1 LIVDAGGGA
10 GRISLPL
17 ALRCRGVINVEPSV
31 AMAAGFRA
39 NAARAGID
47 NTSVIESDWLAA
59 EPGQGTLALANHVAY
74 HTRDIVPFIEKL
86 EHAGRRRVVITV
98 NDPVPPSWHSRLFEL
113 VHGEAEEA
121 EPGHVELANVL
132 WEMGI
137 LPDIRVLPTH
147 AAQPIRQVLAPT
159 REAAISRTLTA
170 YAPQ

>member
-1 LIVDAGGGA
+1 
-10 GRISLPL
+10 
-17 ALRCRGVINVEPSV
+17 
-31 AMAAGFRA
+31 
-39 NAARAGID
+39 
-47 NTSVIESDWLAA
+47 
-59 EPGQGTLALANHVAY
+59 LALANHVAY

-147 AAQPIRQVLAPT
+147 AAQPIRQILAPT

-170 YAPQ
+170 YAPQWSHWPLGADLEARLRGILETRFDKLFAAGDDGFSPLWITPGREILLTWRPAADRRAL